1 MLDRQI
7 SAFLKADAGLLGRI
21 KYHSPFLHEDG
32 LQKHLGRVL
41 HMKHH
46 ARCST
51 IVIAGIECGD
61 SSPKRAER
69 FDFQRA
75 RLAP

>member
-1 MLDRQI
+1 
-7 SAFLKADAGLLGRI
+7 
-21 KYHSPFLHEDG
+21 
-32 LQKHLGRVL
+32 
-41 HMKHH
+41 MKHH

-75 RLAP
+75 GLAP